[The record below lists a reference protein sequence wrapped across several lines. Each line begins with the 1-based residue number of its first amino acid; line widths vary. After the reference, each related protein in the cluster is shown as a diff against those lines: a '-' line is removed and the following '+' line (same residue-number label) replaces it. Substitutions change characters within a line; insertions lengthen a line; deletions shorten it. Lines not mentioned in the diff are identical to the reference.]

1 MCPEVTK
8 LSRAGGGKEMKAQM
22 GPRRCQGPAAT
33 AAPEPSRVE
42 GKQRRNRFHKVL
54 INWDFFIMLQLRSRV
69 NGECSEKEKISGIK
83 GQNGQTRRRPEKDNS
98 NSNKHRLLQK
108 RIPERTASPTDTLTN
123 WATGTGKSSMTL
135 RELLPVKECVS

>member
-1 MCPEVTK
+1 
-8 LSRAGGGKEMKAQM
+8 MKAQM

-83 GQNGQTRRRPEKDNS
+83 GQNGQTRRRPA
-98 NSNKHRLLQK
+98 
-108 RIPERTASPTDTLTN
+108 TATQISTGYCRRESLNAPRVQHIHSPTGL
-123 WATGTGKSSMTL
+123 L
-135 RELLPVKECVS
+135 ELAKAA